1 MELKRFDRQVKYKR
15 FEKKACVPN
24 LEYHNQIRLLRF
36 PDKLKHPCGG
46 RASKQAFA
54 LSLVGLGLV
63 LDSPC

>member
-1 MELKRFDRQVKYKR
+1 MELKRFDRQVKHKR
-15 FEKKACVPN
+15 FEKKSWCSY
-24 LEYHNQIRLLRF
+24 LEYRNQIRLLRM

-54 LSLVGLGLV
+54 LSFVGLGLV

>member
-1 MELKRFDRQVKYKR
+1 MELKRLIDKLNTNVL
-15 FEKKACVPN
+15 KKSLCSY
-24 LEYHNQIRLLRF
+24 LEYHNQIRLLRI